1 MSSEG
6 DKNGKGIFDFADGGR
21 YVGEW
26 TDENGAHGYGIC
38 TLPNENGVFEG
49 RWEAGSQQSG
59 IFTWSSGQKYIG
71 AWKDG
76 MRHGLGKEVSCRYC
90 IPAVIIIT
98 SRVKSNH
105 LTGNS
110 KLSNSAR
117 GQFK

>member
-38 TLPNENGVFEG
+38 TLPYENGVFEG
-49 RWEAGSQQSG
+49 CWEAGSQQSG

-98 SRVKSNH
+98 S
-105 LTGNS
+105 
-110 KLSNSAR
+110 
-117 GQFK
+117 